1 MSRSTDKAY
10 AAIYQA
16 LTLGRLRPGEHLAEE
31 RLARE
36 IGVSRTPVREALR
49 RLSAEGFVE
58 FMPNQGG
65 KVPSLSFD
73 DIREIFDLR
82 VILESYGASLAA
94 RQINA
99 AQLHELSELC
109 DAMEKAF
116 AKRRSD
122 YIEVVSADNR
132 RFHRILLEAARGQR
146 LSRLLPQV
154 IDIPLMH
161 DTYKRFSTADMNR
174 SMRHH
179 RELTEALGAHDADW
193 ADAAMRIHI
202 LSARNTYLE
211 SIREPKDANV
221 ASDNGGATKRSI
233 VGRARSRARIVNDS
247 SFAQ

>member
-10 AAIYQA
+10 AAIYEA

-82 VILESYGASLAA
+82 VILESYAASLAA
-94 RQINA
+94 LKISP
-99 AQLHELSELC
+99 AQLEELSELC
-109 DAMEKAF
+109 DDMENAC
-116 AKRRSD
+116 AKRRSG
-122 YIEVVSADNR
+122 YIGVISTDNR

-154 IDIPLMH
+154 IEMPLML
-161 DTYKRFSTADMNR
+161 DTYNRFSTADMNR

-179 RELTEALGAHDADW
+179 RELTEALAAHDADW
-193 ADAAMRIHI
+193 AEAIMRVHI
-202 LSARNTYLE
+202 QSARNTYLQ
-211 SIREPKDANV
+211 SIRESGA
-221 ASDNGGATKRSI
+221 NGGNGAAPLDKR
-233 VGRARSRARIVNDS
+233 
-247 SFAQ
+247 